1 MSGGPSF
8 FSLLREET
16 FMLRRGFTLIEML
29 IVLAIACILIT
40 ICVSKSDAQEVQP
53 AQVGTITSA
62 PGLVVLPNSGLNV
75 FRPNTVV
82 GPVVTFPRVAGSNV
96 DWAAIRAGRL
106 ASIALEAADNVNF
119 EFDSANLTEG
129 SEEALVD
136 FAALLIAN
144 PDINVAVEG
153 HTDSV
158 GEPTYNMALS
168 LRRAETVRRA
178 LQAVGLS
185 SDRVE
190 VFAHGAGALLIKRAL
205 PDERRKNRRV
215 EFHLIDG
222 FTGER
227 FN

>member
-1 MSGGPSF
+1 MH
-8 FSLLREET
+8 
-16 FMLRRGFTLIEML
+16 RRGFTLIEMMVGLAVAGIL
-29 IVLAIACILIT
+29 IVCIAQIA
-40 ICVSKSDAQEVQP
+40 DAQEVQP

-75 FRPNTVV
+75 FRPNTMV

-96 DWAAIRAGRL
+96 DWAALRSGRL
-106 ASIALEAADNVNF
+106 AGIAAEAADNVHF
-119 EFDSANLTEG
+119 AFDSADLGEG

-158 GEPTYNMALS
+158 GEPAYNLALS
-168 LRRAETVRRA
+168 LRRAETVRRT
-178 LQAVGLS
+178 LQAVGLP

-205 PDERRKNRRV
+205 VDERQQNRRV
-215 EFHLIDG
+215 EFHLIDS
-222 FTGER
+222 FTGNR
-227 FN
+227 LN